1 MTPERQATEFVLA
14 LGRAL
19 AKYGAPAHRLEE
31 ALGRASRHFDLDGEF
46 FSAPTSIMAT
56 FRIGETTQTN
66 VLRVHGSEVD
76 LTKLIELD
84 RLVGEL
90 SSDVDP
96 AQARER
102 VRSID
107 DAPVPYRRSMTIL
120 SYGLVS
126 ASAGRFFGGGV
137 AEIAVAGGIGLLV
150 GVMATVMGR
159 SPAGARAFD
168 LVAAFTATMIAGAM
182 HRFGVSIAPFVV
194 TLAGL
199 IVLIPGLTLTTA
211 LAEIATRNLV
221 SGSARLTA
229 ATVVFLQ
236 LIFGVA
242 LGTRVQALLWE
253 VPGPVTPEAL
263 PQWTFVFFL
272 FVACVGLVVLFRAP
286 VRTAPVILFA
296 ASVGLLGARI
306 GGEAL
311 GGEIGIFV
319 GAYLVCLSGNIYA
332 RVASRPAVVLIVPG
346 LLLLV
351 PGSVGMR
358 SLSQLLAEDPLGGVT
373 SAFATLLAAV
383 SIVAGLLM
391 ANITVP
397 PKRAL

>member
-1 MTPERQATEFVLA
+1 
-14 LGRAL
+14 
-19 AKYGAPAHRLEE
+19 
-31 ALGRASRHFDLDGEF
+31 
-46 FSAPTSIMAT
+46 MAT

>member
-1 MTPERQATEFVLA
+1 M
-14 LGRAL
+14 GRAAQL
-19 AKYGAPAHRLEE
+19 FG
-31 ALGRASRHFDLDGEF
+31 LDGEF
-46 FSAPTSIMAT
+46 FSTPTSIMAT
-56 FRIGETTQTN
+56 FRIGEDTKTS

-84 RLVGEL
+84 RLVAEL
-90 SSDVDP
+90 GPDVSP
-96 AQARER
+96 ADALARVER
-102 VRSID
+102 ID
-107 DAPVPYRRSMTIL
+107 QAPVKYRRALTVL

-126 ASAGRFFGGGV
+126 ASAGRFFGGGI
-137 AEIAVAGGIGLLV
+137 AEVLAAGAVGFLV
-150 GVMATVMGR
+150 GLIAMRFGR

-168 LVAAFTATMIAGAM
+168 LVAAFTATMIAGAVNQ
-182 HRFGVSIAPFVV
+182 FVWPIAAFVV

-229 ATVVFLQ
+229 AAVVFLQ

-242 LGTRVQALLWE
+242 LGTRVQALLWTTGAPV
-253 VPGPVTPEAL
+253 VPHAL
-263 PQWTFVFFL
+263 PPWTFVLFL
-272 FVACVGLVVLFRAP
+272 AVSCAGLVVLFRAP
-286 VRTAPVILFA
+286 VRTAPVILFSA
-296 ASVGLLGARI
+296 GVGLLGARV

-319 GAYLVCLSGNIYA
+319 GAYLVCVSGNLYA
-332 RVASRPAVVLIVPG
+332 RIVGRPAVVLIVPG

-351 PGSVGMR
+351 PGSVGFR
-358 SLSQLLAEDPLGGVT
+358 SLAQLLDQDPLGGIT

-397 PKRAL
+397 PRRAL